1 MMRCAV
7 VLIVVVALALSAQAD
22 RPEFKKTRG
31 KPDFVKEKQEKHF
44 QLLKGV
50 CLLLA
55 IRRQ

>member
-1 MMRCAV
+1 M

-22 RPEFKKTRG
+22 RPELKKNRG